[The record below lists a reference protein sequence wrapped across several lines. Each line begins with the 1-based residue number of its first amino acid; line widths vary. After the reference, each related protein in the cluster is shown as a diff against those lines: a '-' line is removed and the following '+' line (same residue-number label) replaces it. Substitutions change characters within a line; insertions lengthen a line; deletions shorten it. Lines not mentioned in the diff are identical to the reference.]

1 MKTGKTK
8 RIPPQN
14 LAIKVTGREDKGKRT
29 MLKKELGT
37 LSVSKGRQNELK
49 DANVDLG
56 ISDGEPEFQGVMTQ
70 T

>member
-1 MKTGKTK
+1 
-8 RIPPQN
+8 
-14 LAIKVTGREDKGKRT
+14 